1 MKNTFKFT
9 THPGN
14 IEKEV
19 QRKAK
24 IVTNIIAQELQP
36 LSILMF
42 GSFGKGE
49 GTILNKKE
57 LFNDFDMYI
66 ITEEKVPDAELDRV
80 AKKASAAIGMGG
92 GEFIESDGGKNYN
105 RKQYFHV
112 DLRALQHKE
121 LPRLKKTTRT
131 YEIKYATQLLYGK
144 DYRHLITIKA
154 EELPLSE
161 GWRHFINK
169 SCLLLLAMDNQR
181 RKGKFHNDEKLIAN
195 YYSIKTYLG
204 CAEALLL
211 LKKHFS
217 GYYQGRNKL
226 FQKIYG
232 KELPA
237 LAEKVNWATNMK
249 CDFQPRKIKN
259 TVKLWKE
266 ARDTLY
272 FTITYLAEHALGI
285 TAKNKKELMRK
296 IYKKLAYTYHG
307 PYIPLIKH
315 AGFPLQ
321 YGLNLLY
328 AQRTKYYPTLL
339 NWRDP
344 GFRIWMPAF
353 LLLYAH
359 EEPELLEEAKKYLQ
373 QLAPITTNDFEGL
386 RTATLYCYGKYYTQ
400 RLL

>member
-9 THPGN
+9 THPGK
-14 IEKEV
+14 IERLV
-19 QRKAK
+19 QQKAAV
-24 IVTNIIAQELQP
+24 VTNIIAQELQP

-66 ITEEKVPDAELDRV
+66 ITKEKIADAELDRV
-80 AKKASAAIGMGG
+80 SKQAAAAIGMGG
-92 GEFIESDGGKNYN
+92 GEFVETNGKNYN

-112 DLRALQHKE
+112 DLRAITLNE
-121 LPRLKKTTRT
+121 LPKLKKTTRT
-131 YEIKYATQLLYGK
+131 YEIKYATQLLHGK
-144 DYRHLITIKA
+144 DYRHLITITA
-154 EELPLSE
+154 EDIPLSE

-169 SCLLLLAMDNQR
+169 SCLLLLAMDTERYQGTF
-181 RKGKFHNDEKLIAN
+181 KKDEKLIAN
-195 YYSIKTYLG
+195 YYSIKTFLG

-211 LKKHFS
+211 LKKHFN
-217 GYYQGRNKL
+217 GTYQGRNKL
-226 FQKIYG
+226 FQQVYG
-232 KELPA
+232 KELPQ
-237 LAEKVNWATNMK
+237 LAAQVNWATQMK
-249 CDFQPRKIKN
+249 CDFQPKKIKN
-259 TVKLWKE
+259 TLKYWKE
-266 ARDTLY
+266 ARDALY
-272 FTITYLAEHALGI
+272 FTISYVTEKALGI
-285 TAKNKKELMRK
+285 HTETKKTLMKK
-296 IYKKLAYTYHG
+296 IYQKLAYTYHG
-307 PYIPLIKH
+307 PYIPIIKE

-328 AQRTKYYPTLL
+328 AKKTGYYKTLL

-359 EEPELLEEAKKYLQ
+359 EEPQLLTEAKKYLK
-373 QLAPITTNDFEGL
+373 QLAPITQKNFEGL
-386 RTATLYCYGKYYTQ
+386 RTATLYCYGNYYTQ